1 MYWSHLR
8 VNELSEKIIDRT
20 EEMFLDTINMD
31 IEIVKD
37 RLSYII
43 WLTAISTAA
52 VTFSIAELSSLNEL
66 EIPRI
71 GGVELHVVCLLLMF
85 LSIVIGVIAKHQGHR
100 TLYYNRM
107 LIAIAKMQ
115 RYPFY
120 RKVMEE
126 DPVTFSCKYHN
137 CEYLRDER
145 HKQFKNFQRMTKR
158 WYSEAKLLYVQAA
171 SLVIGY
177 AGMTLVLL
185 ELWKYI

>member
-1 MYWSHLR
+1 M
-8 VNELSEKIIDRT
+8 NELSEKIIDRT

-37 RLSYII
+37 RLSYIT

-52 VTFSIAELSSLNEL
+52 VTFSISELSSSNDLD
-66 EIPRI
+66 IPKI
-71 GGVELHVVCLLLMF
+71 GGFELHVVCLLFMF
-85 LSIVIGVIAKHQGHR
+85 LSIVLGVIAKYQGHQ

-107 LIAIAKMQ
+107 LIAMAKMQ

-126 DPVTFSCKYHN
+126 DPVTFSRKFHN
-137 CEYLRDER
+137 CEYLGDER
-145 HKQFKNFQRMTKR
+145 HKQFKSFQRMTKR

-177 AGMTLVLL
+177 AGVTFVLL